1 MKIAYWVFC
10 ARNTTKNV
18 KLWLLVKYIL
28 FGFQTSTEYEYEYYS
43 GLENQANTNTN
54 IFGFEKSSE
63 YEYEY
68 YSVWK
73 YLPNTNTN
81 ITIRS
86 QLFEYYSN
94 TELFAHLCCAGL
106 LKPASSLLE
115 LTPSLLVTLGCITNT
130 QIYKYTN
137 TQIHRLISAIVQDSS
152 SLLPLWANSFTR
164 VYHKYKNTQRQKY
177 TKAQIH
183 KYIC

>member
-1 MKIAYWVFC
+1 MKY
-10 ARNTTKNV
+10 
-18 KLWLLVKYIL
+18 LL

-43 GLENQANTNTN
+43 GLENHANTNTN

-94 TELFAHLCCAGL
+94 TELFAHLWALSQWIPLTGR
-106 LKPASSLLE
+106 KDSKSSTTIPPLQK
-115 LTPSLLVTLGCITNT
+115 SMILVH
-130 QIYKYTN
+130 QQVYKM
-137 TQIHRLISAIVQDSS
+137 I
-152 SLLPLWANSFTR
+152 
-164 VYHKYKNTQRQKY
+164 
-177 TKAQIH
+177 
-183 KYIC
+183 